1 MDKDFPI
8 QRSDAEWQADLDPVA
23 YRVLRHQA
31 TERPG
36 TSPLNWEKREGV
48 FLCKGCGTPLFESDA
63 KYDSGCGWPSFT
75 APVDGAIGESMD
87 ESHGMRRI
95 EVHCAVCGGHQG
107 HVFPDGPGPAGL
119 RYCIN
124 GAALDFEPKE

>member
-1 MDKDFPI
+1 MNRDFPV
-8 QRSDAEWQADLDPVA
+8 QRSDEEWQAELDPLA

-36 TSPLNWEKREGV
+36 TSPLNHEEREGM
-48 FLCKGCGTPLFESDA
+48 FLCKGCGTPLFESDS
-63 KYDSGCGWPSFT
+63 KFESGCGWPSFT
-75 APVDGAIGESMD
+75 APVAGAIGESLD
-87 ESHGMRRI
+87 DSHGMRRI
-95 EVHCAVCGGHQG
+95 EVHCSVCGGHQG

-124 GAALDFEPKE
+124 GAALDFAPKE

>member
-1 MDKDFPI
+1 MDKEFPI
-8 QRSDAEWQADLDPVA
+8 QRSDAEWQAELDPLA

-36 TSPLNWEKREGV
+36 SSPLNAEKREGM

-63 KYDSGCGWPSFT
+63 KFDSGCGWPSFT
-75 APVDGAIGESMD
+75 APVDGAIAESVD
-87 ESHGMRRI
+87 NSHGMRRV
-95 EVHCAVCGGHQG
+95 EVHCKVCGGHQG

-124 GAALDFEPKE
+124 GAALDFEPKD

>member
-1 MDKDFPI
+1 MDEDFPVR
-8 QRSDAEWQADLDPVA
+8 RSDAEWQAELDPIA

-48 FLCKGCGTPLFESDA
+48 FLCKGCGTPLFESET
-63 KYDSGCGWPSFT
+63 KFDSGCGWPSFT
-75 APVDGAIGESMD
+75 SPVDGAIGESLD
-87 ESHGMRRI
+87 TTHGMRRV
-95 EVHCAVCGGHQG
+95 EVHCNVCGGHQG
-107 HVFPDGPGPAGL
+107 HVFPDGPGPNGL

>member
-1 MDKDFPI
+1 MDKEFPI
-8 QRSDAEWQADLDPVA
+8 QRSDADWQAELDPLA

-36 TSPLNWEKREGV
+36 SSPLNAEKREGM

-63 KYDSGCGWPSFT
+63 KFDSGCGWPSFT
-75 APVDGAIGESMD
+75 APVDGAIAESVD
-87 ESHGMRRI
+87 NSHGMRRV
-95 EVHCAVCGGHQG
+95 EVHCKVCGGHQG

-124 GAALDFEPKE
+124 GAALDFEPKD